1 MKVVLSGGAVGQ
13 GVGTCQVGMR
23 PIGTK
28 VGTNPFTV
36 HLFILFGFK
45 IHVDVLPL
53 QKIKYVFKN
62 FLGKTHT
69 CSKNMYNTHCCL
81 IF

>member
-53 QKIKYVFKN
+53 QKIK
-62 FLGKTHT
+62 
-69 CSKNMYNTHCCL
+69 
-81 IF
+81 